1 MKAFTRVKI
10 LRVMIVVLVALSIGL
25 GPSLMGHAIASSAG
39 VPQAAATPPVAASHE
54 HAHHDLAAPDTAMT
68 SAMDGDCHGMKRH
81 GNRGDVSQSQD
92 VPQKGCCADGK
103 SCAATLCLAK
113 CFHLLAVLAPA
124 DARLAFSVAHVPIL
138 AFTLPSDWTYGPA
151 PPPPRA

>member
-1 MKAFTRVKI
+1 
-10 LRVMIVVLVALSIGL
+10 MIAVLVALSIGL
-25 GPSLMGHAIASSAG
+25 GPSLMGHAIAGSAG
-39 VPQAAATPPVAASHE
+39 VSQAAAIPMTAASHE
-54 HAHHDLAAPDTAMT
+54 HAHNDLAVPDTGMT

-81 GNRGDVSQSQD
+81 GEHGD
-92 VPQKGCCADGK
+92 VPQDAPHKGCCADGK
-103 SCAATLCLAK
+103 LCAAACLAK

-124 DARLAFSVAHVPIL
+124 DARLAFSVAHVPIM

>member
-1 MKAFTRVKI
+1 MKM
-10 LRVMIVVLVALSIGL
+10 LRIMIAVLVALSIGQ
-25 GPSLMGHAIASSAG
+25 GPSLMGRALAG
-39 VPQAAATPPVAASHE
+39 LPGVGAATHAMADASHK
-54 HAHHDLAAPDTAMT
+54 HAQRDQEASNTGMT
-68 SAMDGDCHGMKRH
+68 SGMDGDCHGMKQH
-81 GNRGDVSQSQD
+81 GERGDVPRD
-92 VPQKGCCADGK
+92 APKNGCCDDGK
-103 SCAATLCLAK
+103 SCAAACLAK